1 MSIVR
6 TLAIARRIVIQ
17 IVRDHRTLALILVM
31 PVMVMTLV
39 GLSFSEKKAVLDFA
53 APALVGALVMFFVF
67 ILTGVSFLRERTQGT
82 LERLLATPVGRGD
95 VLLGYLVGFLVFAAV
110 QSLLVVLFLVLV
122 LQISYQGVLWH
133 IFLLVLVL
141 ATTSLNMGIFF
152 STFAR
157 NEFQVMQFIPLVIVP
172 QLFLGGVLVPVEQM
186 PGYLQAVS
194 RMLPLTYAIR
204 GLRDIMV
211 RGEGLEGVVTELGI
225 LAGFAIMMM
234 ALAAATVRRSS

>member
-1 MSIVR
+1 M
-6 TLAIARRIVIQ
+6 
-17 IVRDHRTLALILVM
+17 ALILVM
-31 PVMVMTLV
+31 PVVVMTLV

-194 RMLPLTYAIR
+194 RVLPLTYAIR

-211 RGEGLEGVVTELGI
+211 RGQGLEGVATELGI
-225 LAGFAIMMM
+225 LAGFAILMM

>member
-17 IVRDHRTLALILVM
+17 IVRDHRTLALILVV

-95 VLLGYLVGFLVFAAV
+95 VLLGYLVGFLVF
-110 QSLLVVLFLVLV
+110 
-122 LQISYQGVLWH
+122 
-133 IFLLVLVL
+133 
-141 ATTSLNMGIFF
+141 
-152 STFAR
+152 
-157 NEFQVMQFIPLVIVP
+157 
-172 QLFLGGVLVPVEQM
+172 
-186 PGYLQAVS
+186 
-194 RMLPLTYAIR
+194 
-204 GLRDIMV
+204 
-211 RGEGLEGVVTELGI
+211 
-225 LAGFAIMMM
+225 
-234 ALAAATVRRSS
+234 